1 MMVETADEFFNA
13 WDNGAQQFTIRSS
26 GSTGTPKT
34 ILLERKWMIWSALQ
48 TQKHLHIQSSDA
60 IFCCLPIHKVGGLM
74 MLCRSKVW
82 GCKIQVATP
91 SSNPLM
97 EAVNASII
105 SLTPYQLFHVW
116 KEPISKAHLLH
127 FKVVL
132 IGGGPIDP
140 LLEKQIKQVPDTCRF
155 FHSYGM
161 TETYSHIALRA
172 LNGPEYSAYYTSF
185 DDVKITETADAC
197 ALIQTPFYP
206 DGLLSSDTIE
216 LLSNNQFKL
225 IGRRDHVINSG
236 GFKFAPEQIEQLIY
250 SHLEIDYPICI
261 SAMYDEALGEKIVL
275 VTEKGH
281 EIPQTDWHFLDQISP
296 YCYPKKMVKMAELP
310 YNEGGK
316 LDRPEIKKRVNT
328 I

>member
-1 MMVETADEFFNA
+1 MMVQTAEDFFNA
-13 WDNGAQQFTIRSS
+13 WENGTQQFTIQSS
-26 GSTGTPKT
+26 GSTGAPKT
-34 ILLERKWMIWSALQ
+34 VVLECKWMIWSALQ
-48 TQKHLHIQSSDA
+48 TQKHLHIESNDV
-60 IFCCLPIHKVGGLM
+60 IFCCLPIQKVGGLM

-82 GCKIQVATP
+82 GCKIQIATP

-97 EAVNASII
+97 AAVNANII

-116 KEPISKAHLLH
+116 KHPISKAHLLT

-140 LLEKQIKQVPDTCRF
+140 LMEKLIKQVPNTCRF

-185 DDVKITETADAC
+185 EDVKITETADAC

-206 DGLLSSDTIE
+206 EGLLSSDTIE
-216 LLSNNQFKL
+216 LQSNNQFKV
-225 IGRRDHVINSG
+225 IGRQDHIINSG
-236 GFKFAPEQIEQLIY
+236 GFKFSPEQIEQLIY
-250 SHLEIDYPICI
+250 EHLQIDFPICI
-261 SAMYDEALGEKIVL
+261 SAIKDEALGEKIII
-275 VTEKGH
+275 VTAQGNQIH
-281 EIPQTDWHFLDQISP
+281 ETDWHFLNQISP
-296 YCYPKKMVKMAELP
+296 YCHPKKIVLLTDLP

-316 LDRPEIKKRVNT
+316 LDRLDIKKRVNS